1 MAQRFYSQLD
11 LDTFDRF
18 NRELVGDVVNE
29 KDGII
34 FQQVEVYKIS
44 AKDTKTNIYGE
55 TVGGKVYEAGVQI
68 ASLVDAEDQTTNTDE
83 FGPDRVQNVS
93 FSFLRKTLRDIEF
106 VVDVGDI
113 VNWNDGFWEITSKN
127 ENQLIGGQTDA
138 NYIHSVVC
146 SAYLTRISHL
156 NIERVRSI

>member
-1 MAQRFYSQLD
+1 MAQRFYSDLD
-11 LDTFDRF
+11 LATFDKF

-34 FQQVEVYKIS
+34 FQQVVVYKIS
-44 AKDTKTNIYGE
+44 VKDTRTNIYGE
-55 TVGGKVYEAGVQI
+55 TVGGKVFRAGVKV
-68 ASLVDAEDQTTNTDE
+68 AALVDSEDQTTNTDE
-83 FGPDRVQNVS
+83 FWPDRVQNVS

-113 VNWNDGFWEITSKN
+113 VNWNEGFWEITNKS
-127 ENQLIGGQTDA
+127 ENQLVGGQTDA
-138 NYIHSVVC
+138 EYIHSVVC
-146 SAYLTRISHL
+146 NAYLTRLSHL

>member
-156 NIERVRSI
+156 NIERARSI

>member
-1 MAQRFYSQLD
+1 M
-11 LDTFDRF
+11 
-18 NRELVGDVVNE
+18 DVVNE

>member
-68 ASLVDAEDQTTNTDE
+68 AALVDAEDQTTNTDE

-127 ENQLIGGQTDA
+127 ENQLVGGQTDA

>member
-34 FQQVEVYKIS
+34 FQQVVVYKIS
-44 AKDTKTNIYGE
+44 VKDTRTNVYGE
-55 TVGGKVYEAGVQI
+55 TVGGKVFKSGVQI

-113 VNWNDGFWEITSKN
+113 VNWNEGFWEITSKN

-146 SAYLTRISHL
+146 SAYLTRLSHL
-156 NIERVRSI
+156 NIERVRSV

>member
-44 AKDTKTNIYGE
+44 AQDTKTNIYGE
-55 TVGGKVYEAGVQI
+55 TVGGKVYKAGVQI
-68 ASLVDAEDQTTNTDE
+68 AALVDAEDQTTNTDE

-127 ENQLIGGQTDA
+127 ENQLVGGQTDA